1 PMLEYFLVR
10 YAGVNPAN
18 GNALFY
24 TADGQLTESPDEDLD
39 RVHTGKTFFPIYQG
53 GFGFNAEYKNFFLTT
68 QFNFVADIW
77 RFDWDHESLMSTA
90 PSGEFGQFNKSA
102 DLIRAWTPD
111 NRYTD
116 VPALTYATANY
127 DVHDRFLKDASYLR
141 LRFVSFGYDFS
152 KELLKGT
159 FIDGLRVYAQGENH
173 VTWSKWIGWDTESNR
188 ASDYSQYP
196 TPRTIAFG
204 LDLQF

>member
-1 PMLEYFLVR
+1 DSEFQLTLSANGSYNKNKIIDIAAEEGRVSQTYQVYENGHPMLEYFLVR

-77 RFDWDHESLMSTA
+77 RFDWDYESLMSTG
-90 PSGEFGQFNKSA
+90 PSGEFGQFNKSS
-102 DLIRAWTPD
+102 DLTRDRKSTRLNSSHVKISYA
-111 NRYTD
+111 
-116 VPALTYATANY
+116 VFCLKKKKKSPA
-127 DVHDRFLKDASYLR
+127 
-141 LRFVSFGYDFS
+141 
-152 KELLKGT
+152 
-159 FIDGLRVYAQGENH
+159 
-173 VTWSKWIGWDTESNR
+173 
-188 ASDYSQYP
+188 
-196 TPRTIAFG
+196 
-204 LDLQF
+204 